1 MGRVGLGVFGISALS
16 GPVVSAEITASVFRK
31 GETILQCGFG
41 ALVAVYCPFLVGL
54 SPSARASFSHMNL
67 PFLVLP

>member
-1 MGRVGLGVFGISALS
+1 M
-16 GPVVSAEITASVFRK
+16 SAEITASVFRK